1 MYEENKP
8 TQHFWVQPGYT
19 VIGTCSICGGAV
31 TAPTAWSGVVPPVPT
46 CSLCGAI
53 KTQSYGPVI
62 KKQSYGPVIDM
73 VARKK
78 STHTFFS
85 SRNYVNTSGD
95 QVDNPSNTLGSNSI
109 FPSDSN

>member
-8 TQHFWVQPGYT
+8 NQHFWVQPGYT

-31 TAPTAWSGVVPPVPT
+31 TAPAVWSGVVPPVPT
-46 CSLCGAI
+46 CSSCGA
-53 KTQSYGPVI
+53 I

-85 SRNYVNTSGD
+85 SRNYVNTSD
-95 QVDNPSNTLGSNSI
+95 YQVDNPNTTLGSNSI
-109 FPSDSN
+109 FPSDSK

>member
-31 TAPTAWSGVVPPVPT
+31 TAPTVWSGVVPPEPT
-46 CSLCGAI
+46 CSSCGA
-53 KTQSYGPVI
+53 I

-73 VARKK
+73 VARKVG
-78 STHTFFS
+78 TRTIFGQQ
-85 SRNYVNTSGD
+85 NYVTNSGD
-95 QVDNPSNTLGSNSI
+95 RVNNPNTTLGSNSI
-109 FPSDSN
+109 FPSDSK